1 MDRRLEFGD
10 VGSKPTLSTN
20 LKSDMM
26 NKIRRALISVF
37 DKTGIVELATVLKE
51 NNFEIISTGG
61 TAKHLKEND
70 IETRSIIDVT
80 GFSEILGGRLKTL
93 HPKIFGGLLSLR
105 GSASQMEEVNQHNI
119 DLIDLVVV
127 NLYPFEQTILKD
139 NITTLEA
146 LENIDIGGTA
156 IIRAAAKNYLDV
168 TVVTSPSQYETLAT
182 EIKKN
187 NGETSNELRKTLA
200 VAAFKLTSRYD
211 SCINNYLNSETG
223 SDFSEQIEF
232 QLEKVQSLRYG
243 ENPHQRAA
251 FYRRNGEARV
261 GLVNAKQLHGK
272 ELSFNNLIDLD
283 AALGIMQEFSEPC
296 VVVIKHTNP
305 CGVATAKS
313 LLKSYLNAKATDP
326 VSSFGG
332 VVGLNRP
339 VDNETAQAIL
349 EVFTEA
355 IIAPGYEPNALETL
369 STKKNLRL
377 LEAKDILNP
386 VSKEYD
392 IKQVQGGLL
401 LQDQD
406 FFNIND
412 INFKVVTKRQPT
424 EDEWT
429 ALKFGWRVCK
439 WVKSNAIVYGTKDRT
454 IGIGAGQMSRI
465 DSSKIA
471 VEKAKRMGLSVAGTS
486 MASDAFFPF
495 RDGIDEAAKAGAR
508 SVIQPGGSIRD
519 EEVIQAAD
527 EHDMAMVFT
536 GVRHFR
542 H

>member
-1 MDRRLEFGD
+1 M
-10 VGSKPTLSTN
+10 P
-20 LKSDMM
+20 
-26 NKIRRALISVF
+26 KIRRALISVF
-37 DKTGIVELATVLKE
+37 DKTGIVELAKVLKE
-51 NNFEIISTGG
+51 DSVEIISTGG
-61 TAKHLKEND
+61 TAKHLNENG
-70 IETRSIIDVT
+70 IETRPIADIT
-80 GFSEILGGRLKTL
+80 GFPEILGGRVKTL

-105 GSASQMEEVNQHNI
+105 GNTSQMEEVNQHGI
-119 DLIDLVVV
+119 DLIDLVAV
-127 NLYPFEQTILKD
+127 NLYPFEQTISKE
-139 NITTLEA
+139 NVSIIEA
-146 LENIDIGGTA
+146 LENIDIGGPTL
-156 IIRAAAKNYLDV
+156 IRAAAKNYLDV
-168 TVVTSPSQYETLAT
+168 TVVTSPDQYEAVAN
-182 EIKKN
+182 EIKQN
-187 NGETSNELRKTLA
+187 QGETSVELRKTLA
-200 VAAFKLTSRYD
+200 AAAFALTFQYD
-211 SCINNYLNSETG
+211 SCINSYLAFETNSESG
-223 SDFSEQIEF
+223 FSEQIEF

-251 FYRRNGEARV
+251 FYRRSGEARV

-283 AALGIMQEFSEPC
+283 AAFGIMQEFSEPC

-305 CGVATAKS
+305 CGVASAES

-412 INFKVVTKRQPT
+412 INFNVVTKRQPT

>member
-1 MDRRLEFGD
+1 M
-10 VGSKPTLSTN
+10 P
-20 LKSDMM
+20 
-26 NKIRRALISVF
+26 KIRRALISVF
-37 DKTGIVELATVLKE
+37 DKTGIVELAAVLKE
-51 NNFEIISTGG
+51 NNVEIISTGG

-70 IETRSIIDVT
+70 IETRPISDVT
-80 GFSEILGGRLKTL
+80 GFPEILGGRVKTL

-105 GSASQMEEVNQHNI
+105 EDASHMEESNQHSI

-127 NLYPFEQTILKD
+127 NLYPFVQTISKD
-139 NITTLEA
+139 NFTTLEA
-146 LENIDIGGTA
+146 LENIDIGGPTL
-156 IIRAAAKNYLDV
+156 IRAAAKNYLDV
-168 TVVTSPSQYETLAT
+168 TVVTSPNQYETVT
-182 EIKKN
+182 NEIKKN
-187 NGETSNELRKTLA
+187 QGETSNELRKTLA
-200 VAAFKLTSRYD
+200 AAAFELTSRYD
-211 SCINNYLNSETG
+211 SCINNYLDSETG
-223 SDFSEQIEF
+223 SGPGFPEQIEF
-232 QLEKVQSLRYG
+232 QLEKIQGLRYG

-251 FYRRNGEARV
+251 LYKRNGEARA

-272 ELSFNNLIDLD
+272 ELSFNNFIDLN
-283 AALGIMQEFSEPC
+283 AALGIVQEFSKPC

-305 CGVATAKS
+305 CGVATAES
-313 LLKSYLNAKATDP
+313 LLESYLNAKATDP

-332 VVGLNRP
+332 IVGLNRP
-339 VDNETAQAIL
+339 VDNETARAIS

-355 IIAPGYEPNALETL
+355 IIAPGYDSEALETL
-369 STKKNLRL
+369 NAKKNLRL

-386 VSKEYD
+386 LSKEYD

-424 EDEWT
+424 EDEWA

-454 IGIGAGQMSRI
+454 IGIGAGQMSRV

-471 VEKAKRMGLSVAGTS
+471 VEKAKRMGLSVKGTS

>member
-1 MDRRLEFGD
+1 M
-10 VGSKPTLSTN
+10 P
-20 LKSDMM
+20 
-26 NKIRRALISVF
+26 KIRRALISVF
-37 DKTGIVELATVLKE
+37 DKTGIVELAKVLKE
-51 NNFEIISTGG
+51 NSVEIISTGG
-61 TAKHLKEND
+61 TAKHLNENG
-70 IETRSIIDVT
+70 IETRPIADIT
-80 GFSEILGGRLKTL
+80 GFPEILGGRVKTL

-105 GSASQMEEVNQHNI
+105 GNTSQMEEVNQHGI
-119 DLIDLVVV
+119 DLIDLVAV
-127 NLYPFEQTILKD
+127 NLYPFEQTISKE
-139 NITTLEA
+139 NVSIIEA
-146 LENIDIGGTA
+146 LENIDIGGPTL
-156 IIRAAAKNYLDV
+156 IRAAAKNYLDV
-168 TVVTSPSQYETLAT
+168 TVVTSPDQYEAVAN
-182 EIKKN
+182 EIKQN
-187 NGETSNELRKTLA
+187 QGETSVELRKTLA
-200 VAAFKLTSRYD
+200 AAGFALTFQYD
-211 SCINNYLNSETG
+211 SCINNYLAFETNSESG
-223 SDFSEQIEF
+223 FSEQIEF

-283 AALGIMQEFSEPC
+283 AAFGIMQEFSEPC

-305 CGVATAKS
+305 CGVASAES

>member
-1 MDRRLEFGD
+1 M
-10 VGSKPTLSTN
+10 P
-20 LKSDMM
+20 
-26 NKIRRALISVF
+26 KIRRALISVF
-37 DKTGIVELATVLKE
+37 DKTGIVELAKVLKE
-51 NNFEIISTGG
+51 NGIEIISTGG
-61 TAKHLKEND
+61 TARHLNENG
-70 IETRSIIDVT
+70 IETRPIDEIT
-80 GFSEILGGRLKTL
+80 GFPEILGGRVKTL
-93 HPKIFGGLLSLR
+93 HPKIFGALLSLR
-105 GSASQMEEVNQHNI
+105 GNTSQMDEITQHGI

-127 NLYPFEQTILKD
+127 NLYPFEQTISKE
-139 NITTLEA
+139 NVSTIEA
-146 LENIDIGGTA
+146 LENIDIGGPTM
-156 IIRAAAKNYLDV
+156 IRSAAKNYLDV
-168 TVVTSPSQYETLAT
+168 TAVTSPGQYETVAN
-182 EIKKN
+182 EIKQN
-187 NGETSNELRKTLA
+187 QGETSIELRKTLA
-200 VAAFKLTSRYD
+200 AAAFALTSRYD
-211 SCINNYLNSETG
+211 SCINSYFDSETNSEPG
-223 SDFSEQIEF
+223 FSERIEF

-251 FYRRNGEARV
+251 FYKRNGEARA

-283 AALGIMQEFSEPC
+283 AALGIVQEFSEPC

-305 CGVATAKS
+305 CGVATAES
-313 LLKSYLNAKATDP
+313 LLESYLNAKATDW

-332 VVGLNRP
+332 IVGLNRV
-339 VDNETAQAIL
+339 VDSETARAIS
-349 EVFTEA
+349 EIFTEA
-355 IIAPGYEPNALETL
+355 IIAPGYEADALKTL
-369 STKKNLRL
+369 SVKKNLRL
-377 LEAKDILNP
+377 LEAKEILDP
-386 VSKEYD
+386 LLKEYD

-424 EDEWT
+424 ENEWT

-439 WVKSNAIVYGTKDRT
+439 WVKSNAIVYSIKDRT
-454 IGIGAGQMSRI
+454 IGIGAGQMSRV

-471 VEKAKRMGLSVAGTS
+471 VEKAKRMGLSVEGTS

-527 EHDMAMVFT
+527 EHNMAMVFT